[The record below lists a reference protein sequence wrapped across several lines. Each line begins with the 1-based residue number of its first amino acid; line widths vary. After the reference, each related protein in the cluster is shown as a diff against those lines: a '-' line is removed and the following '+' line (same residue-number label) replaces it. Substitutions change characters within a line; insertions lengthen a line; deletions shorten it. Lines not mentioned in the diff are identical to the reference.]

1 MSQSSLTDLVASSA
15 VQLAALPQGLWN
27 LASQRTLPQ
36 KPNKNDRLHAGV
48 QTAVG
53 GFLGMGIS
61 AFMQT
66 LETRGAAAALTG
78 VRLGWTEL
86 NWSAVGSA
94 LVVGAAVGACIGI
107 ATYLSREGNRAKKV
121 SAERL
126 APTSQSNVSLKKM
139 ETMGPDA
146 WAINRILE
154 KDPKASGRLE
164 TATALYVQTKTH
176 AHAKDVHAHATVALA
191 SAMLQKAGQFE
202 PKVWEI
208 KSAWLESKQKKYKSE
223 APCAS
228 VLLET
233 LSKLPPTLDSASIV
247 DMHASWTAMVNK
259 ESNQERA
266 AFNKEFSQ
274 WADRYFK
281 KDHISIHEASS
292 QAFVQLRAIQQ
303 DPMLNAA
310 AAIEYSQM
318 QSLVMGMLI
327 GAHVEPA
334 APNASK
340 ASKAESVF
348 NTPSLEV

>member
-1 MSQSSLTDLVASSA
+1 M
-15 VQLAALPQGLWN
+15 
-27 LASQRTLPQ
+27 
-36 KPNKNDRLHAGV
+36 
-48 QTAVG
+48 
-53 GFLGMGIS
+53 
-61 AFMQT
+61 
-66 LETRGAAAALTG
+66 
-78 VRLGWTEL
+78 
-86 NWSAVGSA
+86 
-94 LVVGAAVGACIGI
+94 
-107 ATYLSREGNRAKKV
+107 
-121 SAERL
+121 
-126 APTSQSNVSLKKM
+126 
-139 ETMGPDA
+139 
-146 WAINRILE
+146 
-154 KDPKASGRLE
+154 
-164 TATALYVQTKTH
+164 
-176 AHAKDVHAHATVALA
+176 
-191 SAMLQKAGQFE
+191 
-202 PKVWEI
+202 
-208 KSAWLESKQKKYKSE
+208 ESKQKKYKSE